1 MNKPRINIA
10 ISGLG
15 LVTTEK
21 LKIKLR
27 EVIPQFFEIYWG
39 KMNDEDIQ
47 LVLIHE
53 FFFETENIQKII
65 FGKNLAYL
73 KVSKDECVQ
82 TRIEDNMLYLPIQ
95 DIAPLKDWI
104 QQNVLSAL
112 QPPPIE
118 EQPQAIVVPEQ
129 PVLQQNLAP
138 LDVQFI
144 TDVYDHFQ
152 RKVHVFDE
160 LGSLAIIDHHMH
172 LAWINPKRTLWQT
185 NGSLQYAPATIE
197 DFIEISRK
205 HQDNLENWLFA
216 LVWNSPNLCVPP
228 YELAYFKLKFWPQPT
243 SEDRKIIL
251 QLSACFMQGAEIQH
265 VATKLGLE
273 LPLVQRFIT
282 ANLAIQNAEL
292 VSAKECK
299 FDQDANQQEK
309 NQQEVNGLR
318 SFFGKLKRRFGF

>member
-27 EVIPQFFEIYWG
+27 EVIPQFIEIYWG
-39 KMNDEDIQ
+39 KMNDPDIQ

-65 FGKNLAYL
+65 FSKHLAYL

-95 DIAPLKDWI
+95 DITPLKDWV
-104 QQNVLSAL
+104 QKHLLNHL
-112 QPPPIE
+112 QPPVE
-118 EQPQAIVVPEQ
+118 EKAQPVVVPEQ
-129 PVLQQNLAP
+129 PVLQKNLPA
-138 LDVQFI
+138 LEVQFI
-144 TDVYDHFQ
+144 ADLYDHFQ

-172 LAWINPKRTLWQT
+172 FAWVNPKRSLFQT

-205 HQDNLENWLFA
+205 YQHNLEDWLFA

-228 YELAYFKLKFWPQPT
+228 YELAYFKLKFWPQPPAG
-243 SEDRKIIL
+243 DRKLIL
-251 QLSACFMQGAEIQH
+251 QLSACFIQGAEIQH
-265 VATKLGLE
+265 VATTLGLE

-282 ANLAIQNAEL
+282 ANLAIHNAEL
-292 VSAKECK
+292 VSAKDCQ
-299 FDQDANQQEK
+299 FDQSTAQQEANQK
-309 NQQEVNGLR
+309 EVNGLR